1 MTLNQYIT
9 TQLRELGLKR
19 GDLPSLLGYTNPNK
33 CLKRIDRLC
42 KGDYNQPDLLQR
54 ISESRLGGRPFEVV
68 MKKQVE
74 VWEMERQEKQRMK
87 ELKDRLSFVPH
98 LLFIHERSVP
108 SPIHIVNFIGVEFF
122 KKLEIPDYILNIK
135 DELKQLNVMDEFIKE
150 YLINPYPDHRLTN
163 GPFGK
168 VVQILYRVEY
178 EHSYVFDVQKGLF
191 VDCWLGV
198 PQMGIGRLTLK
209 GGGVLR

>member
-1 MTLNQYIT
+1 VILKEYIH

-19 GDLPSLLGYTNPNK
+19 GDLPNLLGYTNQSK
-33 CLKRIDRLC
+33 CLRNIDKLFG
-42 KGDYNQPDLLQR
+42 GDYNQPDLLRR
-54 ISESRLGGRPFEVV
+54 IGESRLGGRPFEVV

-74 VWEMERQEKQRMK
+74 MWEMERQEKQRMK

-98 LLFIHERSVP
+98 LHFIHERSVP
-108 SPIHIVNFIGVEFF
+108 SPIHVVCWVGVHHF
-122 KKLEIPDYILNIK
+122 KRLDLPQHILNVT
-135 DELKQLNVMDEFIKE
+135 DELTRLNVVEEFISD
-150 YLINPYPDHRLTN
+150 YLRNPYPDHRLTS

-178 EHSYVFDVQKGLF
+178 EHSYVFDVHKGLF